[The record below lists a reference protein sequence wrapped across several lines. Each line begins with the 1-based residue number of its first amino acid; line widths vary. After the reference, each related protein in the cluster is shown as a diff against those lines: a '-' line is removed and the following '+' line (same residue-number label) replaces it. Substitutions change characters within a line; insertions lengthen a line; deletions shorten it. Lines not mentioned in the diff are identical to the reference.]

1 MLVFP
6 SFFGRTTRSMLS
18 RMANK
23 PTDSRSSSTTPTG
36 SSETNVAKP
45 KGQTVKVGQAFEFDE
60 AQPIDPKT
68 LSIVVNSSA
77 TNVGSLGVVKD
88 LATATGHPDVAEAA
102 DNLRTQFVTIVNNYG
117 GGDVN
122 LGQHIDL
129 SQNYTSIQK
138 RIQTLEKTAA
148 DNEADLE
155 ACRKQHRECME
166 GRSGWVAITEC
177 GGIYLGCV
185 AATLSIA
192 LK

>member
-1 MLVFP
+1 
-6 SFFGRTTRSMLS
+6 
-18 RMANK
+18 MANK
-23 PTDSRSSSTTPTG
+23 PTDPSSKSTIPTDAG
-36 SSETNVAKP
+36 ETNVGKP
-45 KGQTVKVGQAFEFDE
+45 KGQTVKLGQAFEFDE
-60 AQPIDPKT
+60 GQSIDPNT

-77 TNVGSLGVVKD
+77 TNVGSLGVLKD
-88 LATATGHPDVAEAA
+88 LATATGHPDIAEAA

-117 GGDVN
+117 SGDVN

-148 DNEADLE
+148 DNGVDLE

-185 AATLSIA
+185 AATLAIA